1 MVDMDTRQYVSIF
14 SYTKNHTLKYCAE
27 EEIRLTH
34 EFIHDEIEAINH
46 SLPLLSL
53 KLVTQIQKNQR
64 QLIEQFT
71 YDNISDSIE
80 ECDDNDDS
88 FRHDP
93 INETAHEVAQ
103 YY

>member
-46 SLPLLSL
+46 SLPLSSL
-53 KLVTQIQKNQR
+53 KIVTQIQKK
-64 QLIEQFT
+64 
-71 YDNISDSIE
+71 SASIG
-80 ECDDNDDS
+80 
-88 FRHDP
+88 
-93 INETAHEVAQ
+93 
-103 YY
+103 